1 MLPAPAMSQI
11 TRCPACATSF
21 RVVVDQL
28 RIAQGWVRCGKC
40 GEVFEAPLHLVH
52 GNFVL
57 PTDSV
62 SVPDKV
68 EPAAQ
73 TALSQ
78 QAISAVTVAP
88 AAPDVDHP
96 TDPELD
102 LPVSTPTPT
111 PAHDALAGVSALSS
125 GPASSVALLEHEEIF
140 VDPPPLDST
149 ASFSSF
155 DSTVTQAVPEA
166 DQAPTELQAGTMPF
180 STLPA
185 GDTLEAHATASQLA
199 ADPVAALATEPE
211 AAPEVSFVRDARR
224 KAFWA
229 TPLMRGVLVGLAA
242 LLLVVLAVQWLMQ
255 QKDNLAAL
263 HPRLTPA
270 LQAFCGKLGC
280 QVRPLRRIES
290 LVIDSSNLSK
300 TAPDTYGLSFVL
312 KNTDAVALEIPSLEV
327 TLTNRQDQALVRRVL
342 SPAQF
347 GATQSTLAARSELP
361 AAIVM
366 NVSGEDAQSAA
377 PLPVAGYRILA
388 FYP

>member
-1 MLPAPAMSQI
+1 MSQI

-62 SVPDKV
+62 SVPDKA

-78 QAISAVTVAP
+78 EAASAATPAPAVPTP

-96 TDPELD
+96 TDPELY

-125 GPASSVALLEHEEIF
+125 GPASPVALLEHEEIF
-140 VDPPPLDST
+140 VDPPPLGST

-199 ADPVAALATEPE
+199 ADPVAAPATEPD

-224 KAFWA
+224 KAFWT
-229 TPLMRGVLVGLAA
+229 TPLMRGVLVALAA
-242 LLLVVLAVQWLMQ
+242 LLLVALAVQWLMQ

-263 HPRLTPA
+263 HPQLTPA

-347 GATQSTLAARSELP
+347 GATQSALAARSELP

-366 NVSGEDAQSAA
+366 SVSGEDAQSAA